1 MVGTSAKDCNT
12 LRPFP
17 VHTPH
22 RTCMFRARIHP
33 SQIALSVHTHTS
45 ATIASC
51 HLTPAPLLPPAPCVR
66 AVCTRQRSRVP
77 LASQASPAP
86 CSRGPAQGADDAC
99 AAGTCGYQGRAGCVP
114 AHTPRETPASHER
127 SLTQPAS
134 TASRSHHCGRG
145 VCGASPSWRWCYA
158 RRDDGWCPSCWRRR
172 PPTGRTRAAVDRPS
186 RSSAAARS
194 KRGCGGTP
202 TASSGA
208 GS

>member
-1 MVGTSAKDCNT
+1 MPDRSAWPHSLTVHHIVHRLCVYASMRQRLMRVWLQGSEDKPSSPRPSRTTPVMRSQHTSDMVGTSAKDCTT

-99 AAGTCGYQGRAGCVP
+99 AAGT
-114 AHTPRETPASHER
+114 
-127 SLTQPAS
+127 
-134 TASRSHHCGRG
+134 
-145 VCGASPSWRWCYA
+145 
-158 RRDDGWCPSCWRRR
+158 
-172 PPTGRTRAAVDRPS
+172 
-186 RSSAAARS
+186 
-194 KRGCGGTP
+194 
-202 TASSGA
+202 
-208 GS
+208 